1 MHSLGALMNGR
12 PILLSV
18 SFVSPMDLNG
28 FGDYGPHKDDAT

>member
-12 PILLSV
+12 PILL